1 MARSPLI
8 SLDENTGPAGPY
20 DTIAAEPWFVP
31 QGEAADPPWPQAERR
46 ALVQVA
52 DWAAA
57 QAALSAELAGL
68 AVLYGALEERLRA
81 GPVGWRHRLAL
92 REAADLSWAVGDRI
106 PPDRLALWQALRL
119 SGVQDDAQGLERAAW
134 ALRRLVSGAGGGL
147 AAFLGRPEEAQV
159 LEGVLAGLAALH
171 PVTRAVALGQVW
183 QMSGDGGAA
192 RQIEA
197 AVLTGC
203 LAAHMAGG
211 GFVPQAVAGRQMLP
225 TGRAQVALG
234 LWLRGATGATQG
246 ALMHLDQL
254 AAWQRRASAAVA
266 DLQGRTVPRLLAVL
280 VEWPLVTTGL
290 AERLTGAS
298 KASVLRNMALMQAR
312 GLLREITGQGRYQVW
327 TAAI

>member
-1 MARSPLI
+1 MAISPHPLQ
-8 SLDENTGPAGPY
+8 DKNTGPAGPY
-20 DTIAAEPWFVP
+20 DAPAAEPWFVP
-31 QGEAADPPWPQAERR
+31 QGGAADPPWPQAERR
-46 ALVQVA
+46 ALVQVG

-57 QAALSAELAGL
+57 QAALSGELAGL

-119 SGVQDDAQGLERAAW
+119 SGVQDDAQGLQRAAW

-147 AAFLGRPEEAQV
+147 AAFLGRPEAAQD
-159 LEGVLAGLAALH
+159 LEGVLVGLAPLH

-183 QMSGDGGAA
+183 QLSGDGGAA

-197 AVLTGC
+197 AVLAGC
-203 LAAHMAGG
+203 LAADMVGG
-211 GFVPQAVAGRQMLP
+211 GFVPQAAGRQMLP
-225 TGRAQVALG
+225 GGRAQAALG

-254 AAWQRRASAAVA
+254 ASWQRRAATALA
-266 DLQGRTVPRLLAVL
+266 DLQGRTPPLLQAVL
-280 VEWPLVTTGL
+280 MEWPMVTTGL
-290 AERLTGAS
+290 AQQLTGAS
-298 KASVLRNMALMQAR
+298 KAAVLRNLDHMQAR
-312 GLLREITGQGRYQVW
+312 GLLREVTGQGRYQVW
-327 TAAI
+327 TAVL